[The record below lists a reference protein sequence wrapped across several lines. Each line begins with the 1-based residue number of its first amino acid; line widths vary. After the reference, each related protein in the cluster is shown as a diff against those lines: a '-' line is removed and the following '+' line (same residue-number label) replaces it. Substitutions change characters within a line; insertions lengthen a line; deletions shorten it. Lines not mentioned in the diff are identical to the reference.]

1 MSPKDA
7 DPVGQIHLL
16 STFDLRP
23 GQDEASFTEAYR
35 VFVQELYDAD
45 LIIDARPMGRRVSDT
60 PMDTDEDRN
69 HQFFTILTFR
79 DRAHMDAA
87 YAHIEARMRAVTGE
101 HAAMYAR
108 TANQIFTCWQ
118 DEVPFLKKGTS

>member
-1 MSPKDA
+1 MTA
-7 DPVGQIHLL
+7 DSTGQIHLL
-16 STFDLRP
+16 SAFDLRP
-23 GQDEASFTEAYR
+23 GVAEQSFTEAYAT
-35 VFVQELYDAD
+35 FVQELYDAD
-45 LIIDARPMGRRVSDT
+45 LIIDAHPMGRRVSDT
-60 PMDTDEDRN
+60 PMDTDNERA

-79 DRAHMDAA
+79 NRAHMDAA

-118 DEVPFLKKGTS
+118 DEVSFLKKGTP